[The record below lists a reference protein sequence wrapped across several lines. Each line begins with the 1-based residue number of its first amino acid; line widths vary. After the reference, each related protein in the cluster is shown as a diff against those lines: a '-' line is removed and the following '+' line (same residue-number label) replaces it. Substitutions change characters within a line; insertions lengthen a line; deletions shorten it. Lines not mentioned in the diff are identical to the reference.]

1 MQQKFKT
8 ETFIVKEKCECGGEY
23 VFDGIVLTSYPPK
36 YPHTCNKCGK
46 KVYFDTQYPST
57 ITEIKDEVKSK
68 DNIRE
73 YADEYSHK
81 VWEYLMKS
89 FENDKNFYIGANDV
103 SDLVLNAIID
113 ALQGMKMF
121 NRTSHINNGAFD
133 NSVDCDKLHDD
144 NINKLELSEKDL
156 FKNSITAEYNK
167 ADTITITTANNNP
180 DTYTCIKSS
189 MIKDWITREKNG
201 DLTIHT
207 NIHEPWKENVY
218 GNEKWITGKFINTGE
233 YFVGKHVNDKKLIK
247 KYKKLTWEDKPVCI
261 KEYSLNGTLEKYFG
275 IE

>member
-46 KVYFDTQYPST
+46 KVHLDTQYPST
-57 ITEIKDEVKSK
+57 VTEIKDEVKLQN
-68 DNIRE
+68 NIHE
-73 YADEYSHK
+73 YAGEYSHK
-81 VWEYLMKS
+81 VWEYLMKC

-121 NRTSHINNGAFD
+121 NRTSHINNGVFD
-133 NSVDCDKLHDD
+133 NSVNSDKPYND
-144 NINKLELSEKDL
+144 NINILELSDKDL
-156 FKNSITAEYNK
+156 YKNSITAVMDDNY
-167 ADTITITTANNNP
+167 TITTKTITTKSEIP
-180 DTYTCIKSS
+180 MYTISL
-189 MIKDWITREKNG
+189 KDWITREKNG

-207 NIHEPWKENVY
+207 SANAPWKENVY
-218 GNEKWITGKFINTGE
+218 GTEMWINGRFINTGE
-233 YFVGKHVNDKKLIK
+233 YLVGNCINDEKLSE
-247 KYKKLTWEDKPVCI
+247 KYKNLTWEDKPICI
-261 KEYSLNGTLEKYFG
+261 KEYSEIETLEIYANGK
-275 IE
+275 

>member
-46 KVYFDTQYPST
+46 KVHLDTQYPT
-57 ITEIKDEVKSK
+57 TTTEIKEEVKSQN
-68 DNIRE
+68 NIRE
-73 YADEYSHK
+73 YAGEYSHK
-81 VWEYLMKS
+81 VWEYLMKC
-89 FENDKNFYIGANDV
+89 FENDKNFHIGANDV

-133 NSVDCDKLHDD
+133 NSVNCDKLHNDD
-144 NINKLELSEKDL
+144 INILELSDEDL
-156 FKNSITAEYNK
+156 FKNSITAVTN
-167 ADTITITTANNNP
+167 DNNIITTVRGE
-180 DTYTCIKSS
+180 TMYTISL
-189 MIKDWITREKNG
+189 KDWITREKNG

-207 NIHEPWKENVY
+207 SANAPWKENVY
-218 GNEKWITGKFINTGE
+218 GTEMWINGRFINTGE
-233 YFVGKHVNDKKLIK
+233 YLVGNCINDEKLSE
-247 KYKKLTWEDKPVCI
+247 KYKNLTWEDKPICI
-261 KEYSLNGTLEKYFG
+261 KEYSEIETLEIYANGK
-275 IE
+275 